1 MKDFLGQ
8 FDAKIDAKGRV
19 RFPKTLKQQLPESHD
34 GRFIIKR
41 GFEKC
46 IEVYPFAVW
55 EKELER
61 IKSLNRYNKKT
72 REFVRLFTRGATELK
87 LDSHD
92 RLNLPKVLM
101 DYAELKDGKCTFDG
115 QLTLIEI
122 WNRENYETKLDEESE
137 NFSDYAEEVLGSL
150 DPFANRASDK

>member
-1 MKDFLGQ
+1 VVKRGIVRFFKRAISPPIRMKDFLGQ

-19 RFPKTLKQQLPESHD
+19 RFPKTLKQQLPDSHD

-61 IKSLNRYNKKT
+61 IKSLNRI
-72 REFVRLFTRGATELK
+72 RRSI
-87 LDSHD
+87 D
-92 RLNLPKVLM
+92 
-101 DYAELKDGKCTFDG
+101 FD
-115 QLTLIEI
+115 
-122 WNRENYETKLDEESE
+122 
-137 NFSDYAEEVLGSL
+137 
-150 DPFANRASDK
+150 